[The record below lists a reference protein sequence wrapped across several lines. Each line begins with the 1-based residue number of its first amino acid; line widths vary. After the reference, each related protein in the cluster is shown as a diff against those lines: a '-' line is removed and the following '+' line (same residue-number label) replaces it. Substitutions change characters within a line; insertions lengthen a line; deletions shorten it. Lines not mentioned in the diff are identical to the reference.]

1 MRINF
6 SIKYFTHWG
15 QNMAISGSLPQL
27 GENNPVKAVFMNFQW
42 KENWSYTIDV
52 DAQEPFEFSYR
63 YLLKDSNGLDNF
75 EWGTDRIIKVDPK
88 TQQEIFLV
96 DTWNNPGAVE
106 NVFMTSPF
114 QEVLFKDNYIP
125 VKTPNKVKYTH
136 VLRVKAPLIK
146 KGEGICVIG
155 NVKALGKWDT
165 SKAVLLNN
173 QDGPWWTVKLDLSK
187 EEAQGI
193 SYKYA
198 IYDLEDKTFRYF
210 ENGPDR
216 YAPINKIAKSVT
228 IVSDGFANFY
238 NQQFHGAGVGIPVF
252 SIRTRN
258 SFGVGD
264 FADIPMLV
272 DWAAKV
278 GLKLIQFLPLNDT
291 NGTHTI
297 ADVLPY
303 AAISAFG
310 LNPLFLCLPKMGKL
324 SEDHELMRQYAEKQ
338 VSLNASELV
347 EFMDIIGYKY
357 AYATALYYQ
366 EKENFLKD
374 PDYIKYFEENKYW
387 LVSYAAFCALRDQFG
402 TSDYNKWGDYAVY
415 NQGKIEEYVNNNF
428 DAVAVNYFIQ
438 YHLHLQL
445 KEAVDYAHSKGIII
459 KGDIPIGVN
468 RNSVDTWES
477 PELYNMNMAAGAPP
491 DMFAIKGQNW
501 ELPTYN
507 WEKMEETGFEWW
519 KNRFAQMSNYFDTF
533 RVDHI
538 LGFFRIWQIPIEQE
552 EGIMGYLNPSIPV
565 HINEFAEKGI
575 QFDYNRFCMP
585 FITDSVLWEIFGD
598 DAPWV
603 KLNCIDIFDGW
614 ILRLK
619 PMCDTQSKIQKLF
632 EKGMFSEKI
641 KWGLFDL
648 VSNVLF
654 FEVKGSNG
662 TQYYPRYGMQV
673 LSTFRYLDSNVQR
686 KIEELYVDYFYRRQD
701 GHWKYSALRK
711 LPALKRSTNMMICG
725 EDLGMMADCV
735 TSVMNEL
742 GILSLEIQ
750 RAPKIDTIEF
760 FHPADAKYLSVVT
773 PSTHDMSTIRGWWEE
788 KPDVTQRFYNQQLG
802 HWGQAPYFA
811 EWWVCRD
818 ILVQHLYSPA
828 MWAIFQ
834 IQDLFSINP
843 ELRRENPNDERIN
856 VPSNTKNSW
865 RYRMHIYLE
874 DLLQN
879 DAFNSELKNYITQAG
894 R

>member
-1 MRINF
+1 MKINF

-27 GENNPVKAVFMNFQW
+27 GEDNPAKAVFMNFQW
-42 KENWSYTIDV
+42 KENWSYTIEV
-52 DAQEPFEFSYR
+52 DAEEPFEFTYR

-75 EWGTDRIIKVDPK
+75 EWGTDRVIKVDPK

-106 NVFMTSPF
+106 NVFMTAPF
-114 QEVLFKDNYIP
+114 QEVLFKENYIP

-136 VLRVKAPLIK
+136 LLRVKAPLIK
-146 KGEGICVIG
+146 KGEAICVVG

-173 QDGPWWTVKLDLSK
+173 QDGPWWSVKLDLSK
-187 EEAQGI
+187 EEASGV

-216 YAPINKIAKSVT
+216 YAPINKVAKSLTV
-228 IVSDGFANFY
+228 VSDGFANFY
-238 NQQFHGAGVGIPVF
+238 NEQFHGAGVGIPVF

-272 DWAAKV
+272 DWASKV

-324 SEDHELMRQYAEKQ
+324 SDDNELMKQYAEKQ
-338 VSLNASELV
+338 AALNASPLV

-366 EKENFLKD
+366 EKENFLNN

-415 NQGKIEEYVNNNF
+415 NEGKIEEYVNNNF

-445 KEAVDYAHSKGIII
+445 KEAVEYAHSKGIII

-519 KNRFAQMSNYFDTF
+519 KNRFSQMSNYFDTF

-538 LGFFRIWQIPIEQE
+538 LGFFRIWQIPTEQE

-575 QFDYNRFCMP
+575 YFDYNRFCMP

-619 PMCDTQSKIQKLF
+619 PMCDTQNKIQKLF
-632 EKGMFSEKI
+632 ERGMFSEKI

-662 TQYYPRYGMQV
+662 TQFYPRYGMQAQT
-673 LSTFRYLDSNVQR
+673 TFRYLDSNIQR

-711 LPALKRSTNMMICG
+711 LPALKRSTNMMVCG

-843 ELRRENPNDERIN
+843 EIRRENPNDERIN

-879 DAFNSELKNYITQAG
+879 DSFNNELRNYIVQAG